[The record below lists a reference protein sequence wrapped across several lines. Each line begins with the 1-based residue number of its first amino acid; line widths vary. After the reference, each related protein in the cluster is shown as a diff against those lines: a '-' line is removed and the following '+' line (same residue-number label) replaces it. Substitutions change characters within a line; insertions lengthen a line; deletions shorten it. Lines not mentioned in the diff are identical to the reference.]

1 MKIDQ
6 LDEGVGRIVK
16 GVNTTPD
23 VDVDQVS
30 KEAAKFGFKVDKDG
44 RPPLITKKSK
54 NNPNTMFNLGLT
66 EGFNPLSWFE
76 GGLANNPEYKA
87 WKRIYVRNPQ
97 RAEMTFRKKH
107 KEFLAYYNDKE
118 EVNSSK
124 TFTDYELALMEVGH
138 SIEDLDKPTPSI
150 SDLASKHNVPVKQI
164 LKQLEMGIEVEYE
177 HTSNFEVAKEIALD
191 HIAEDPSYY
200 DNLKFVEGFASDA
213 QRKAAFA
220 NGYKPKKKKKS

>member
-6 LDEGVGRIVK
+6 IDEGVGRIVK

-66 EGFNPLSWFE
+66 EGINPLSWFTS
-76 GGLANNPEYKA
+76 GLANNPEYKA
-87 WKRIYVRNPQ
+87 WKRIYDRNPQ

-107 KEFLAYYNDKE
+107 KEFLAYYNKE
-118 EVNSSK
+118 EVTSSK
-124 TFTDYELALMEVGH
+124 QFTDYEMALMEGGH